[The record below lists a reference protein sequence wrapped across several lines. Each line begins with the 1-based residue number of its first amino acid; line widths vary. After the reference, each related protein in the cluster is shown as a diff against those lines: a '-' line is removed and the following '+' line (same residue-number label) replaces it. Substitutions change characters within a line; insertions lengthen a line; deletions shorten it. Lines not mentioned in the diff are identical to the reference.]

1 MAEPS
6 KNAEQTES
14 MEEILQ
20 SIKRIMDD
28 NTVGE
33 QKTAAETAESD
44 VFDLTEVVKEGEPV
58 PAAAPASND
67 ATLQAVEAVFAEPPK
82 PAPAKRAPVPVDDG
96 GLMSETSVSAA
107 ASSFKQ
113 IMDSTQKDYSIPTIP
128 SPALRSGNTVED
140 LVIEALRPMLKD
152 WLDTN
157 LPVIVQKIVEKEI
170 KRIVSMHND

>member
-33 QKTAAETAESD
+33 QKPAED
-44 VFDLTEVVKEGEPV
+44 VFDLTDVVKEGD
-58 PAAAPASND
+58 AAPAQPANTVD
-67 ATLQAVEAVFAEPPK
+67 TLQAVEAVFSAPPK
-82 PAPAKRAPVPVDDG
+82 PAPAPKRAAPQIDD
-96 GLMSETSVSAA
+96 GLMSETSVNAA
-107 ASSFKQ
+107 ATAFKQ
-113 IMDSTQKDYSIPTIP
+113 IVDSTQKDYSIPTIP